1 MGVLTKAQRQALH
14 ELEQQAMADMVRTT
28 PTYPSAMAGAA
39 LSGQIWAVLEALF
52 EELQKA
58 GEKMPEQFTLSISPD
73 IPAAVDSAATAYL
86 ATDLYRPRGGWSF
99 SAKKRALRRDLQ
111 SQMDGRALL
120 AAAHLQRARVYLGG
134 PK

>member
-1 MGVLTKAQRQALH
+1 MGVLTKAQRQVLH
-14 ELEQQAMADMVRTT
+14 ELEQKAMADMVRTT

-58 GEKMPEQFTLSISPD
+58 SEKMPEQFTLSISSD
-73 IPAAVDSAATAYL
+73 ILADVDSAATAYL

-99 SAKKRALRRDLQ
+99 SAKKRAFRRDLQ
-111 SQMDGRALL
+111 NQMDGRALL
-120 AAAHLQRARVYLGG
+120 AAAHLQRARVFLGG

>member
-28 PTYPSAMAGAA
+28 PTYSSAMAGAA
-39 LSGQIWAVLEALF
+39 FSGKIWAVLEALF
-52 EELQKA
+52 EDLQKA

-73 IPAAVDSAATAYL
+73 IPAAVDAAATAYL

-111 SQMDGRALL
+111 NQMDGRALL
-120 AAAHLQRARVYLGG
+120 AAAHLERARVYLGG